1 VRLDL
6 KVSLGA
12 ALQDGA
18 KGHNMKE
25 KYLTGKLRPLGRGA
39 SILRSSGKGGEMRR
53 ADIYVGLGLMAVGLL
68 VLGDAI
74 RLGFGWGMS
83 GPEAGFFPFYMGLG
97 IVICTFF
104 IVLRGIR
111 ILKKDGAGKPLIK
124 QGGLTQILW
133 VLIPAAGMVLFTELV
148 GLHLATVLYLAFY
161 IGVVGKMHWGKVV
174 LLSILVPLVVYIV
187 FDRVFLIPLPEGL
200 WGKNVL
206 ALIP

>member
-1 VRLDL
+1 
-6 KVSLGA
+6 
-12 ALQDGA
+12 
-18 KGHNMKE
+18 
-25 KYLTGKLRPLGRGA
+25 
-39 SILRSSGKGGEMRR
+39 
-53 ADIYVGLGLMAVGLL
+53 
-68 VLGDAI
+68 
-74 RLGFGWGMS
+74 
-83 GPEAGFFPFYMGLG
+83 
-97 IVICTFF
+97 
-104 IVLRGIR
+104 VLRGIR
-111 ILKKDGAGKPLIK
+111 ILKKDGDGKPLIK